1 MLVLL
6 FLYCGTVGEG
16 NMTEEWSLVFSLLPL
31 WLLAR
36 FIKTG
41 APAYRHPK
49 WYSVIY
55 GVCFGVN
62 FMMRATNAAIVCGVL
77 LAFAVLLC
85 REKKFG
91 ALLLH
96 IVLVL
101 CGAALVIGPFALYFA
116 RIGAFDR
123 FMYASFLH
131 NFHYAAGGAAAKMAK
146 DWLMYFARVSM
157 VPVVIYFAVRQMK
170 KAPCRSAAR
179 SCSFSPACSA
189 RRSPCSDT
197 ATSIIFY
204 PHPGARAGLRRV
216 RRGRPLHGG
225 RKESGGALVCGG
237 ARVLSAALC
246 AAGGRPRR

>member
-1 MLVLL
+1 M
-6 FLYCGTVGEG
+6 
-16 NMTEEWSLVFSLLPL
+16 
-31 WLLAR
+31 
-36 FIKTG
+36 
-41 APAYRHPK
+41 
-49 WYSVIY
+49 IY

-131 NFHYAAGGAAAKMAK
+131 NFHYAAGGAAAKTAK

-170 KAPCRSAAR
+170 KGALPLGSALVLIYSCVFGAAVAVLGYSYKHYFLILTPALVPGFAVCAAPWRPERKRRSACAR
-179 SCSFSPACSA
+179 RCSCSVCCPMRRRRPSTPVKASSSTSAGIWTA
-189 RRSPCSDT
+189 RR
-197 ATSIIFY
+197 
-204 PHPGARAGLRRV
+204 
-216 RRGRPLHGG
+216 RP
-225 RKESGGALVCGG
+225 
-237 ARVLSAALC
+237 
-246 AAGGRPRR
+246 